1 MVTTLKKMLFHV
13 EKLLTSEVSGVNSIS
28 STEYGIYGYLNGNGA
43 RRGKPTLLNTCS
55 NIYELVS
62 NSEVFPKIERM
73 LRKGK
78 IKYTVTYK
86 MVEFSRFYAEY
97 KIETGGVSVG
107 NKKDLIFPI
116 IRVEHSYNGLLKY
129 KITFGWF
136 RLVCSNGL
144 TVPVEGKEAENFT
157 IVGKHT
163 KQIQQSMETLLEKVK
178 FFSENATKYTEK
190 FHIIAE
196 RSVEDWGARV
206 EYVMDASGIGKRGL
220 DQITAK
226 IKEESTKLYSGKVSD
241 WLIYNAFN
249 YHIYNAK
256 TKEGKDYDTAPNLRH
271 DQDKKVFDTIF
282 ASEGMILVPDE
293 N

>member
-1 MVTTLKKMLFHV
+1 MLTTLKKMLFHV
-13 EKLLTSEVSGVNSIS
+13 EKQLLSDVLNANSIS
-28 STEYGIYGYLNGNGA
+28 STEYGIFGYLNGNGA

-55 NIYELVS
+55 DVYELVTNTS
-62 NSEVFPKIERM
+62 IFPKIERM
-73 LRKGK
+73 LRKAK

-86 MVEFSRFYAEY
+86 MVDFSRFYAEF
-97 KIETGGVSVG
+97 KLETGGVSVG

-136 RLVCSNGL
+136 RMICSNGL
-144 TVPVEGKEAENFT
+144 TVPVAGKEDQNIT
-157 IVGKHT
+157 ITGKHT
-163 KQIQQSMETLLEKVK
+163 KQILQSLNLLFEKLD
-178 FFSENATKYTEK
+178 FFTKNADKYTEK

-196 RSVEDWGARV
+196 RKVENWAARV
-206 EYVMDASGIGKRGL
+206 EYVMEASGIGKRGL
-220 DQITAK
+220 EQISAK
-226 IKEESTKLYSGKVSD
+226 IEEESKKLYAGKVSD

-282 ASEGMILVPDE
+282 SSEGELAEVE
-293 N
+293 A

>member
-1 MVTTLKKMLFHV
+1 MKTTLKQMLFHV
-13 EKLLTSEVSGVNSIS
+13 EKLPVSDVLNANTIS
-28 STEYGIYGYLNGNGA
+28 STEYGIFGYLNGNGA

-55 NIYELVS
+55 KVYELVS
-62 NSEVFPKIERM
+62 NSVVFPKIERM

-78 IKYTVTYK
+78 IKYSVDYK
-86 MVEFSRFYAEY
+86 MVDFSRFYAEY

-107 NKKDLIFPI
+107 NKNDLIFPI

-163 KQIQQSMETLLEKVK
+163 KQIVQSLETLFDKIS
-178 FFSENATKYTEK
+178 FFTKNASKYTEK

-206 EYVMDASGIGKRGL
+206 AYVMETSGIGKRGL
-220 DQITAK
+220 DQISEK
-226 IKEESTKLYSGKVSD
+226 IKEESEKLYNGKVSD

-282 ASEGMILVPDE
+282 QSEGELLEVK
-293 N
+293 